1 MSDKQHDSNQSPE
14 SGAEQPMYRMKP
26 AVAPDFGSLLPGA
39 VNKTGFVPNQQGEG
53 SPEEKL
59 LAHKRTV
66 WLVVGGMVACF
77 LLMIGVI
84 LILRGRSKDA
94 SSSKIQEQIIVEEK
108 FEPGNAE
115 DWKGPVPIQIADS
128 FSKAT
133 THEERL
139 KWVRDGE
146 RVAPLMERFFHDG
159 PGANEK
165 ILEIVPMTPGSNGTL
180 AFQRFQVRLENEKS
194 RLLCVVLT
202 DEGGKVDFECYARH
216 GALAWS
222 DLLNGKASESSEVR
236 VFVEPSS
243 AYMYEF
249 SDDKKWRSILA
260 TTPDSENPLYFYVL
274 RDSEVD
280 KKLKEQMDVE
290 PMRATLAI
298 RSVQN
303 SHEKKQF
310 EVTEVLSPSWVR

>member
-1 MSDKQHDSNQSPE
+1 
-14 SGAEQPMYRMKP
+14 MYRMKP

-39 VNKTGFVPNQQGEG
+39 VTKTGSVPNQQGEQ

-66 WLVVGGMVACF
+66 WLVVGCMGACF

-84 LILRGRSKDA
+84 LTLRDRRKDA
-94 SSSKIQEQIIVEEK
+94 SSSKIQEQTNVEDK

-139 KWVRDGE
+139 QWVRDGE
-146 RVAPLMERFFHDG
+146 RVAPLMERFFRDG

-165 ILEIVPMTPGSNGTL
+165 ILEIVPMPPDSNGAL
-180 AFQRFQVRLENEKS
+180 AFQRFQVRLENDKN
-194 RLLCVVLT
+194 RLLSVILT

-216 GALAWS
+216 GAVAWS
-222 DLLNGKASESSEVR
+222 DLLSGKASESSEVR
-236 VFVEPSS
+236 VFVELGS

-249 SDDKKWRSILA
+249 SDDQKWRSILA
-260 TTPDSENPLYFYVL
+260 TTPDYEYPLYFYVL

-280 KKLKEQMDVE
+280 KKLNEQISDNQI
-290 PMRATLAI
+290 RATLAI